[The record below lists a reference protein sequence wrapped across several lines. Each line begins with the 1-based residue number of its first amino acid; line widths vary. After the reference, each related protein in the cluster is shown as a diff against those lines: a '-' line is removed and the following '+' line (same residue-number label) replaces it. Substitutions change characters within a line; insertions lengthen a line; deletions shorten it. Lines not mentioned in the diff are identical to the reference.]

1 MKFFKN
7 QTLIPFFILGTVV
20 VQILLLFLS
29 IIILGKINT
38 PVSILA
44 ELNDGSAARVTPL
57 PPNQRS
63 PVVIQ
68 SFVRR
73 SLTNLLS
80 WRISPQ
86 NPDLAATPQL
96 DKGVKTETGRITSN
110 TFQAGFALSED
121 FRSTFLNQ
129 IAKLT
134 PESVFEAKTQ
144 SILVIQHLS
153 QPQKIAESRWKLNMV
168 ANLLIFKGGRGVGK
182 PTTFNKT
189 IFVRSVDIPSIPG
202 KQSSQLEKQM
212 YKARRE
218 GLEIYLMENLK

>member
-1 MKFFKN
+1 MKLLKN
-7 QTLIPFFILGTVV
+7 QTLIPFFVLGTGV

-29 IIILGKINT
+29 IIIVGKINT

-44 ELNDGSAARVTPL
+44 ELNDGSVARVTPL

-86 NPDLAATPQL
+86 NPDLAIPQL
-96 DKGVKTETGRITSN
+96 DKGVKTETGRITSS

-121 FRSTFLNQ
+121 FRSAFLNQ

-134 PESVFEAKTQ
+134 PQSVFEAETQ

-182 PTTFNKT
+182 PTAFNKT
-189 IFVRSVDIPSIPG
+189 IFVRSVDIPSIPN

-218 GLEIYLMENLK
+218 GLEIYLMEDLK